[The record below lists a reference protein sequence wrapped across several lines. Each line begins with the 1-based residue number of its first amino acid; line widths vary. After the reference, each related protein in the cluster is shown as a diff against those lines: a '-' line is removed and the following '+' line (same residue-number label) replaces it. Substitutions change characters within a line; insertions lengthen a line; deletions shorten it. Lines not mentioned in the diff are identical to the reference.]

1 MKGSAPV
8 GDYGEVTSF
17 LENHDRPIEK
27 MTNQPT
33 DGYGDS

>member
-17 LENHDRPIEK
+17 LENHDRPIDG
-27 MTNQPT
+27 PT
-33 DGYGDS
+33 C